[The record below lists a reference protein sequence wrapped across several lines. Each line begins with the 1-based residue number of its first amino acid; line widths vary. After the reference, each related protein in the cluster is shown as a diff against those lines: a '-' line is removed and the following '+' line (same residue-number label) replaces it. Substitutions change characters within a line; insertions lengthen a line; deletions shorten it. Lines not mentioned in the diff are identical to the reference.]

1 MIVALDYTTLAPAL
15 RMARQLQ
22 GLVETV
28 KVGSVLFT
36 ACGPLAIQRMQA
48 LGFRVMLDLKFL
60 DIPSTVEQSCRAA
73 TAHRVSMIT
82 VHASGEPSML
92 TAAVRGVRE
101 EAKRLRVPPPLLLG
115 VTVLTSVG
123 QASPRVLQQRV
134 LQRAL
139 AAEKAGC
146 DGVVASAHEAPALRK
161 RLAHRTKIIC
171 PGIRPACAAPFGS
184 DGGAAGR
191 PAHAANSDQQRV
203 VTPRE
208 ALARGADA
216 LVIGRPITAAMRPR
230 AALQQILDEMRGGED
245 HVNA

>member
-1 MIVALDYTTLAPAL
+1 
-15 RMARQLQ
+15 
-22 GLVETV
+22 
-28 KVGSVLFT
+28 
-36 ACGPLAIQRMQA
+36 
-48 LGFRVMLDLKFL
+48 
-60 DIPSTVEQSCRAA
+60 
-73 TAHRVSMIT
+73 
-82 VHASGEPSML
+82 ML

-139 AAEKAGC
+139 AAEAAGC

-161 RLAHRTKIIC
+161 RLARRTKIIC
-171 PGIRPACAAPFGS
+171 PGI
-184 DGGAAGR
+184 R

-208 ALARGADA
+208 ALARGADV
-216 LVIGRPITAAMRPR
+216 LVIGRPITAARRPR
-230 AALQQILDEMRGGED
+230 AALQQILDDMRGRRGPC
-245 HVNA
+245 